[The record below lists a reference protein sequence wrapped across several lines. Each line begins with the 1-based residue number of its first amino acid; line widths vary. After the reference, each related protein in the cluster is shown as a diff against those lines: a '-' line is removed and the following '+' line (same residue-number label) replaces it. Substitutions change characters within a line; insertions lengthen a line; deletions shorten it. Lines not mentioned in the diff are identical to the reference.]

1 MKTLQVRLPSDLR
14 AEADAVLE
22 SIGLDM
28 PTAVRLFLT
37 KIIQTRSIPFTLEA
51 SPVES
56 LTVDDETQA
65 RMDQVAEAW
74 KTRRTTG

>member
-37 KIIQTRSIPFTLEA
+37 KIIQTRSIPFSLEA
-51 SPVES
+51 SPQES
-56 LTVDDETQA
+56 IPVDDDTQA
-65 RMDQVAEAW
+65 RMDKVAEAW
-74 KTRRTTG
+74 RSRRPA